1 MFDINV
7 ERIYNSDLMKSTMK
21 DFKSNNIQKFN
32 PNAFYIGI
40 VEDTSDPYALGR
52 VRVRIPAI
60 HGAKTSQ
67 SYYLPTKSLPWAK
80 PAILNSGGNDMGQ
93 FIVPTKGT
101 RVLVTFEYDSANKPL
116 YFGGLPTLHN
126 QNKLYNDNQNVYEG
140 KDLII
145 DTDDRITDLDE
156 NSAQAVIYKSLKG
169 ATIIVDDKDG
179 NENIKIIDASGQ
191 VIEMRNDTGETLER
205 RGNKE
210 VTGTSGSSINIK
222 TEGAI
227 NFTGASFKYNGND
240 VGTSTGDDKNYF
252 HVQSI
257 ASTEW
262 IINHNL
268 GKYPSVTVIDSAGTE
283 VNGEVNYT
291 SLNTVT
297 IKFSAAFSGKATLN

>member
-1 MFDINV
+1 MFDV
-7 ERIYNSDLMKSTMK
+7 RAERISNSDLMQTAMR
-21 DFKSNNIQKFN
+21 DFKANVQKFN

-40 VEDTSDPYALGR
+40 VENTSDPYSLGR
-52 VRVRIPAI
+52 VQVRVPAI
-60 HGAKTSQ
+60 HGVKSSQ
-67 SYYLPTKSLPWAK
+67 SYYLPSKSLPWAI
-80 PAILNSGGNDMGQ
+80 PATLNAAGNDTGQ
-93 FIVPTKGT
+93 FIIPAKGT
-101 RVLVTFEYDSANKPL
+101 RVLVTFEYDSPDRPL
-116 YFGGLPTLHN
+116 YFGGMPTLHN
-126 QNKLYNDNQNVYEG
+126 KDKIYNDNSNIYKGEKVIV
-140 KDLII
+140 K
-145 DTDDRITDLDE
+145 TDDRITDLDE
-156 NSAQAVIYKSLKG
+156 DSAQAVIYKSLKG

-191 VIEMRNDTGETLER
+191 VIEMRNDTGKTLER

-227 NFTGASFKYNGND
+227 NFTGSSFKYNGND
-240 VGTSTGDDKNYF
+240 VGASNGDDKNYF
-252 HVQSI
+252 HVQST